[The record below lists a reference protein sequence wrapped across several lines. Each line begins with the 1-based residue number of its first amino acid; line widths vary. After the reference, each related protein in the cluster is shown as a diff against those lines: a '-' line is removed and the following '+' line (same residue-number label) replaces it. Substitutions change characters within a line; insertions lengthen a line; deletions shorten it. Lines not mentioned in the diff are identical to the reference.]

1 MTTEKIACVLP
12 GCGHSPH
19 REPCRCGC
27 SGGAPRIQV
36 SRGGSETTAL
46 VSMHAAGGALLLAM
60 VDIPSHEVTVAAIK
74 GPRIVTRDL
83 HRLADAVDAVIAGTW
98 QETPQLTWAGDDT
111 TPSEEAPDGAADQ

>member
-46 VSMHAAGGALLLAM
+46 VSMHAAGALLLAL
-60 VDIPSHEVTVAAIK
+60 VDIPTGSITVVSTR
-74 GPRIVTRDL
+74 GPRITARDL
-83 HRLADAVDAVIAGTW
+83 HRLAEACDAVIAGTW

-111 TPSEEAPDGAADQ
+111 TTSEEAPDGAADQ